1 MADSSNNIDKKK
13 SILST
18 VNDSTD
24 IKRNND
30 KALYSLAFRG
40 MILFQ
45 IIAYGSYSVLVHLC
59 EKNGVITFSS
69 TTMNFILEVVKL
81 SFSFMALMFS
91 SSTIENIHPS
101 KEQFI
106 SWFKQSLPYSI
117 PGVLYFINNN
127 LAVHMQLYMDPASYQ
142 ILGNFKILTT
152 AIMYRLIIKQNLKRK
167 QWFALFLLFS
177 GGVAYSLGTIRNSS
191 SVSKQATTSSAVMNR
206 MYVHP
211 LGFFMITSY
220 CIISGFSGVYNEWI
234 LKKYYTESI
243 HIQNI
248 FLYTYG
254 VIFNLI
260 PAITVATYLPGSSY
274 SFNLLHGFTFYTWII
289 IITQALSGIFMGVI
303 IKHSSNII
311 RLFVISFSLIVTAVL
326 SVFIFNIHLN
336 IYFFITFVT
345 MMCALSIYYS

>member
-1 MADSSNNIDKKK
+1 MADSSNNIHDKK
-13 SILST
+13 SILPT

-24 IKRNND
+24 FKQNNE
-30 KALYSLAFRG
+30 KAVYSLAFRG
-40 MILFQ
+40 MVFFQ
-45 IIAYGSYSVLVHLC
+45 VLAYGSYSVLVHLC

-81 SFSFMALMFS
+81 SFSIIALTIS
-91 SSTIENIHPS
+91 SSTIGNIYPS

-152 AIMYRLIIKQNLKRK
+152 AILYRLIIKQNLKRK

-191 SVSKQATTSSAVMNR
+191 GVPNQITTSGAVIHR

-260 PAITVATYLPGSSY
+260 PAITVAMYSSGSSY
-274 SFNLLHGFTFYTWII
+274 SFNLFHGFTFYTWVI
-289 IITQALSGIFMGVI
+289 IITQALSGIFMSIV

-311 RLFVISFSLIVTAVL
+311 RLFVISFSLIVAAIL

-336 IYFFITFVT
+336 IYFFITFIT
-345 MMCALSIYYS
+345 MICSLSIYYS

>member
-1 MADSSNNIDKKK
+1 
-13 SILST
+13 
-18 VNDSTD
+18 
-24 IKRNND
+24 
-30 KALYSLAFRG
+30 

-45 IIAYGSYSVLVHLC
+45 IIAYGSSSVLIHLC

-69 TTMNFILEVVKL
+69 TAMNFILEVVKL
-81 SFSFMALMFS
+81 SFSITALMFS
-91 SSTIENIHPS
+91 SSTIGNIYLN
-101 KEQFI
+101 KEQLI
-106 SWFKQSLPYSI
+106 SWVRQSLPYSI
-117 PGVLYFINNN
+117 PGILYFINNN
-127 LAVHMQLYMDPASYQ
+127 LAVHMQLYMDPTSYQ
-142 ILGNFKILTT
+142 VLANFKILTT
-152 AIMYRLIIKQNLKRK
+152 AILYRLIIKQNLKRK

-191 SVSKQATTSSAVMNR
+191 GVPKQITTSDAVMNG

-211 LGFFMITSY
+211 LGFFMIAIY
-220 CIISGFSGVYNEWI
+220 CTISGFSGVYNEWI

-260 PAITVATYLPGSSY
+260 PAITVATYLPGSSN
-274 SFNLLHGFTFYTWII
+274 SFNLLHGFTIYTWII
-289 IITQALSGIFMGVI
+289 ILTQALSGIFMSIV